1 MSTDIGDIALGMT
14 ETTATAVTLTAATV
28 ISLTAAGGVTIEGN
42 NTSPNNSV
50 FLHAPTGDIALD
62 VDMGNI
68 FISAEF
74 PGRLVQLR
82 NVSRYISGIEAGII
96 LGTDN
101 TCDVNVKGHLI
112 TSQAVSPSINATTPN
127 YNIVQNSTD
136 VAGMIDATAGAG
148 ESVQVDFR
156 EAYTTLIIH
165 VSITAMNSD
174 AVTAM
179 TAGYFITPVIMG
191 TAVGFTVTFSAPPT
205 FTTGARF
212 SYFVIDPVAN

>member
-1 MSTDIGDIALGMT
+1 MSTDIGDIALGIT

-28 ISLTAAGGVTIEGN
+28 ISLIAARGVTIEGN

-50 FLHAPTGDIALD
+50 FLHAPTGDITLD

-82 NVSRYISGIEAGII
+82 NVSRYISGTEAGIV

-136 VAGMIDATAGAG
+136 VSGMIDADVGAG
-148 ESVQVDFR
+148 LSVQVDFH
-156 EAYTTLIIH
+156 ESYSTLIIH
-165 VSITAMNSD
+165 VS
-174 AVTAM
+174 VTAM
-179 TAGYFITPVIMG
+179 DAVAMAAMAAGYFITPVGSPI
-191 TAVGFTVTFSAPPT
+191 TAFTITFSAAPAAA
-205 FTTGARF
+205 GARF